1 MTGESCVP
9 SIETRDFESIFEEEE
24 VVRDLDIDANP
35 LRRVFVQSANT
46 FSFGAIIP
54 GAHPKGVEAR
64 LKITNSSKVRST
76 IEFAVNGDESAD
88 VFSVVPS
95 KPQTEV

>member
-24 VVRDLDIDANP
+24 VLRDLDIDANP
-35 LRRVFVQSANT
+35 LRRVFVQSTNT
-46 FSFGAIIP
+46 FSFGAIVP
-54 GAHPKGVEAR
+54 SAHPKGVEAR

-76 IEFAVNGDESAD
+76 IEFSVSGEDSAD
-88 VFSVVPS
+88 AFSVIP
-95 KPQTEV
+95 